1 MTTAVRPPLR
11 IADPYDE
18 RATAETFD
26 FAEWVNSI
34 DPRLLDG
41 APERREAR
49 VEATRLDPA
58 LFSILY
64 CLPHVLDPEGR
75 ITFADAHLEWV
86 RLARQWAVPASQPQ
100 EQRDALLAPRAT
112 GKSTWWLLLLPL
124 WAAAHGHVRFAA
136 VFADSAPQAELHLA
150 SFRKEVDEN
159 AALRRDF
166 PDLCAPGRRPSGA
179 AQSDAKHMVIRRSG
193 FIFAAKGI
201 DASSLGMKVGE
212 LRPDLLLCD
221 DVEPDESS
229 YSAYQ
234 AGKRLMTL
242 RDAILPLNI
251 YARVIL
257 SGTVT
262 MPGSVTHQLIKHG
275 RGERSDVTQWVSEE
289 GFRVH
294 HHLPIVRGDD
304 GAERSMWPTKWPLAY
319 LKEREAS
326 RSYKKNF
333 LNDPMAVDS
342 DYWTDAD
349 FQHDTFPVARA
360 YLSVDGAVTTKAG
373 SDFTGLS
380 VVGYAPP
387 MPARG
392 DRAAHPARCLVKF
405 AQAVKLKGKPLRARV
420 MQILESFPEV
430 GVVLVEGNQGQDLW
444 HEVFHDLPV
453 KVVIFSNS
461 EKKEARAG
469 RLLNLYQ
476 LVPPRVV
483 HAEPLPALEEQMVA
497 FPRVPNDDLVDSV
510 GNAVLRFLKPPSKP
524 KAAVRS
530 VSPR

>member
-1 MTTAVRPPLR
+1 VTTAVNQAR
-11 IADPYDE
+11 ITDPYDE
-18 RATAETFD
+18 AANADTFD
-26 FAEWVNSI
+26 FGAWVATI
-34 DPRLLDG
+34 DARLLDG
-41 APERREAR
+41 SPKYRDAR
-49 VEATRLDPA
+49 IEATRLDPL
-58 LFSILY
+58 LFSVLY
-64 CLPHVLDPEGR
+64 ALHHLRDPEGR
-75 ITFADAHLEWV
+75 VTFADAHLEWV
-86 RLARQWAVPASQPQ
+86 RLARQWALPASRPQ

-136 VFADSAPQAELHLA
+136 CFADSAPQAELHLG
-150 SFRKEVDEN
+150 SFRREVDDN

-166 PDLCAPGRRPSGA
+166 PALCTAGRRPSGA
-179 AQSDAKHMVIRRSG
+179 AQSDAKHMVIRGNG

-212 LRPDLLLCD
+212 QRPDLLLLD

-229 YSAYQ
+229 YSPYL
-234 AGKRLMTL
+234 AGKRLTTL
-242 RDAILPLNI
+242 RDSILPLNI
-251 YARVIL
+251 YARVVL

-262 MPGSVTHQLIKHG
+262 MPGSVTHQIIKYG
-275 RGERSDVTQWVSEE
+275 KGERSDVTAWVGEE

-294 HHLPIVRGDD
+294 HHLPIVRDD
-304 GAERSMWPTKWPLAY
+304 HGNERSMWPTRWPLEY
-319 LKEREAS
+319 LRVREAS

-342 DYWTDAD
+342 DYWTPTD
-349 FQHDTFPVARA
+349 FTHGAFPAARA
-360 YLSVDGAVTTKAG
+360 YLSIDGAVTTKAT
-373 SDFTGLS
+373 SDYTGLS
-380 VVGYAPP
+380 VVGYAP
-387 MPARG
+387 ATQ
-392 DRAAHPARCLVKF
+392 AAPARCLVKF
-405 AQAVKLKGKPLRARV
+405 AQAVKLKGEPLRRRV

-430 GVVLVEGNQGQDLW
+430 GAVLVESNQGGDLW
-444 HEVFHDLPV
+444 HEVLHDLPV
-453 KVVIFSNS
+453 RVVTMTNS

-476 LVPPRVV
+476 LIPTRVM

-497 FPRVPNDDLVDSV
+497 FPKAPNDDLVDSV

-524 KAAVRS
+524 RAAVRS